1 MFVIHP
7 KDKTT
12 AMLSALYDGLEA
24 QVVDD
29 YRSTKEVGHLL
40 RHVSTQERIMLL
52 GHGSDK
58 GLFFRADD
66 SKDELASPSFSRHGK
81 ADQAPLCSLGLTK
94 TFDKIIVGHPHAYHL
109 RKHGGNIVAVWCNFD
124 QFARA
129 EGLHGLFTG
138 MIVSEL
144 SEAILYNVEATQEEL
159 DRENVKLAQRLR
171 ALLDEKIPL
180 SEIPERMLV
189 LDDVHS
195 PLTTFNYKNFYYL

>member
-1 MFVIHP
+1 MLVIHP

-24 QVVDD
+24 QVVADC
-29 YRSTKEVGHLL
+29 RSTKEIGHLL
-40 RHVSTQERIMLL
+40 HHVSTQERIMLL

-58 GLFFRADD
+58 GLFFREDD
-66 SKDELASPSFSRHGK
+66 SKDE
-81 ADQAPLCSLGLTK
+81 
-94 TFDKIIVGHPHAYHL
+94 FDKVIVSHAHAYHL
-109 RKHGGNIVAVWCNFD
+109 RKHGGNIVAVWCNAD

-144 SEAILYNVEATQEEL
+144 NEALLYQVETTQEEL
-159 DRENVKLAQRLR
+159 DRENVKLALRLR
-171 ALLDEKIPL
+171 TLLDEGIPL
-180 SEIPERMLV
+180 SEIPEQMLAM
-189 LDDVHS
+189 DDVRS

>member
-1 MFVIHP
+1 MLVIHP

-29 YRSTKEVGHLL
+29 YRSTKEIGRLL
-40 RHVSTQERIMLL
+40 HHVSTQERIMLL

-66 SKDELASPSFSRHGK
+66 SKDE
-81 ADQAPLCSLGLTK
+81 
-94 TFDKIIVGHPHAYHL
+94 FDKIIVGHSHAYHL
-109 RKHGGNIVAVWCNFD
+109 RKHGGNIVAIWCNAD

-129 EGLHGLFTG
+129 EGLHGLFSG

-144 SEAILYNVEATQEEL
+144 NEALLYQVETTQEEL
-159 DRENVKLAQRLR
+159 DRENVKLARRLR
-171 ALLDEKIPL
+171 ALFDERIPL
-180 SEIPERMLV
+180 NEIPKRMLAM
-189 LDDVHS
+189 DDVNS
-195 PLTTFNYKNFYYL
+195 PLKKINYNKFNYI